1 MLFSLLQ
8 VVTLMNWTAHWKTV
22 VSRFC
27 LHSLYVLWVALNTSV
42 CPDPGGGC
50 EIHMRA
56 CTLFAFE
63 WVITCVLCRGRP
75 AVAGVVNLHLPH
87 PQRSKLAMSRVPSP
101 PPPAEMTSGPVAE
114 SWCYTQVS
122 ECVCVC
128 VCVCARFL
136 VSRWIFILLD
146 RGAQFWWSTFRFRSM
161 SNQTHLNQPIKLLGF
176 TWKWLAGVL
185 EQDWN

>member
-1 MLFSLLQ
+1 
-8 VVTLMNWTAHWKTV
+8 MNWTAHWKTV

-27 LHSLYVLWVALNTSV
+27 LHSLCSLGCAEHECVPGSWRRLWNTHACVYIICLWVSNHV
-42 CPDPGGGC
+42 
-50 EIHMRA
+50 
-56 CTLFAFE
+56 
-63 WVITCVLCRGRP
+63 CVLCRGRP
-75 AVAGVVNLHLPH
+75 AVAGVVTLHLLH

-122 ECVCVC
+122 EYVC
-128 VCVCARFL
+128 VCVCAGFL
-136 VSRWIFILLD
+136 VSRICILCD

-161 SNQTHLNQPIKLLGF
+161 SNQTHLNQPIKLLEF